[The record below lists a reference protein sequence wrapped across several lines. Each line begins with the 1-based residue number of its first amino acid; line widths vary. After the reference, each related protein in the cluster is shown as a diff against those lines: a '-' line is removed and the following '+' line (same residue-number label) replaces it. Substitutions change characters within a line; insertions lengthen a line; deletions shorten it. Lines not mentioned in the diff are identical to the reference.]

1 MSSPSYTR
9 LYKPNVRLLWWLSRR
24 SYTLFVL
31 RELSSVFVAW
41 SVVYLLLLVRAVGRG
56 QAEYQRFLDWSTNPW
71 LVALNVVSLVFVLCH
86 AVTFVNLTPQAMV
99 VRLRGRRVPPRRL
112 AGSIYLIWLLV
123 SALLAWLVVGVR

>member
-1 MSSPSYTR
+1 MSSQSYAR
-9 LYKPNVRLLWWLSRR
+9 LYKPRFRLFWWLSRR

-56 QAEYQRFLDWSTNPW
+56 PAQYQRFLDWSASPW
-71 LVALNVVSLVFVLCH
+71 LIALNVLSLAFVLYH

-99 VRLRGRRVPPRRL
+99 VRVRGRQVPPRL
-112 AGSIYLIWLLV
+112 VAGSMYLAWLV
-123 SALLAWLVVGVR
+123 VTAFLAWLVVG